1 MKALL
6 TTLLLT
12 LAIGAQATE
21 TDDEAFY
28 HHAAQCVAL
37 LKQDALALVPAAK
50 GGDVPAKAQMVQLTA
65 WGFGFIASA
74 YKRGLRNPRA
84 DTLLDEAEADQQTWP
99 ASRRQSQT
107 DRCLTDA
114 RDIFTNASGLERA
127 IVNNRAAAR
136 VERLLN
142 RK

>member
-6 TTLLLT
+6 TSLLLLVT
-12 LAIGAQATE
+12 TWVQAAE
-21 TDDEAFY
+21 ADDEAFY
-28 HHAAQCVAL
+28 RHAAECVAL
-37 LKQDALALVPAAK
+37 LKHDALALQTAAK
-50 GGDVPAKAQMVQLTA
+50 GGDAPAKAQMVQLTA

-84 DTLLDEAEADQQTWP
+84 DTMLDEAEAAQRDWP
-99 ASRRQSQT
+99 DNQRQERT
-107 DRCLTDA
+107 ERCLTDA
-114 RDIFTNASGLERA
+114 REIFANASGLERA

-136 VERLLN
+136 VERQLN